1 MPTTR
6 KQKKARKS
14 RGLAILSDIENLDII
29 LGENHFDTV
38 EKQESLTSN
47 LARRPESADSNNLGN
62 DDENMYLKSRV
73 IRSGINADYGQN
85 SASVNSSAEISRLS
99 SELNSRLSREMDEIM
114 NSVSVQVQRAIND
127 AISNQV
133 LPQIQNAIMAGSGHM
148 TKKGW
153 NVPAERPEANS
164 EVPRN
169 ENARNNSKGE
179 QVHGYHNNDQP
190 DYNAYDNTLDL
201 YDTVR

>member
-1 MPTTR
+1 
-6 KQKKARKS
+6 
-14 RGLAILSDIENLDII
+14 
-29 LGENHFDTV
+29 
-38 EKQESLTSN
+38 
-47 LARRPESADSNNLGN
+47 
-62 DDENMYLKSRV
+62 MYLKSRV
-73 IRSGINADYGQN
+73 ISSGINADYGQN
-85 SASVNSSAEISRLS
+85 SVSVNSSAEISRLS
-99 SELNSRLSREMDEIM
+99 SEFNSRISREMDEIM

-153 NVPAERPEANS
+153 NVPAEKLEANS

-179 QVHGYHNNDQP
+179 HVHGHHYNDQP